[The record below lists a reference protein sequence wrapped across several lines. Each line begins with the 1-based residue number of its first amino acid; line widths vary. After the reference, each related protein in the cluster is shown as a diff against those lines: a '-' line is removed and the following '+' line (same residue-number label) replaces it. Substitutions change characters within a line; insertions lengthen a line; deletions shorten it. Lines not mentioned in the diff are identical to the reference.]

1 MLDIA
6 KYKVDDGEWN
16 SEEEILRLDTKCRE
30 ALNYPIANGIDV
42 QPWVIKEEKAEHF
55 VTLKFELE
63 STEEIENIFI
73 AGEEAEY
80 IKLNGVEIELT
91 PCGYYVDKS
100 IKKYSA
106 GNLLKGVNEIEIKTP
121 ITKRISIENYFL
133 LGDFDVKLQG
143 CKQTIM
149 PKSDKIGFSDI
160 TSQGMPFY
168 GGNIIYKTEIDVP
181 ESTLKICISRYR
193 GALTKVLID
202 VKEAG
207 NIVYPPYILE
217 TDVSAGKHTI
227 EFVAFGNRVNT
238 FGVLHDVSNTEWVDP
253 TSWYKKDYEWSYEY
267 TPKSTG
273 IISSPVIEVIE
284 KQSEGNVKKVQNA
297 RKEQKHYQQN
307 DQFKVMKTR

>member
-1 MLDIA
+1 
-6 KYKVDDGEWN
+6 
-16 SEEEILRLDTKCRE
+16 
-30 ALNYPIANGIDV
+30 
-42 QPWVIKEEKAEHF
+42 
-55 VTLKFELE
+55 
-63 STEEIENIFI
+63 
-73 AGEEAEY
+73 
-80 IKLNGVEIELT
+80 
-91 PCGYYVDKS
+91 
-100 IKKYSA
+100 
-106 GNLLKGVNEIEIKTP
+106 
-121 ITKRISIENYFL
+121 
-133 LGDFDVKLQG
+133 
-143 CKQTIM
+143 M

-284 KQSEGNVKKVQNA
+284 K
-297 RKEQKHYQQN
+297 
-307 DQFKVMKTR
+307 